1 MIKAFLFDMD
11 GVLVESEEIS
21 AEAGVAY
28 FRTLGKD
35 ASPSVFSRYLGG
47 GDRAFFNGAASDLG
61 LSSPP
66 YSYEDAAAFFH
77 KEYERRI
84 RGIDISL
91 PGARE
96 LVRSA
101 RKSGIMTAVASSA
114 EMWKVMLNIE
124 AAGLSPEDF
133 DFIASGGDIKR
144 NKPFPDIYTL
154 CLVKLGVD
162 GSEAVVFEDSLNG
175 IRSGKRAGCH
185 VVGTGSTFPVTM
197 LEEAGADAVV
207 SGLDAILSAGDVS
220 TLLEDKPERRER
232 HIITDEAEKKRA
244 VSLAHKARENAYAPY
259 SGFRV
264 GAALLS
270 AASGKVYSGC
280 NVENSSYGATI
291 CAERNAITTAIAS
304 EGVIGIEK
312 IAVYSDDDPP
322 APPCAVC
329 LQVLAEF
336 SKPDTEVL
344 LVTPHSDPIRYRFSE
359 LLPIPFIFP
368 TMR

>member
-84 RGIDISL
+84 RGVDISL

-197 LEEAGADAVV
+197 LEEAGADAVI
-207 SGLDAILSAGDVS
+207 SGLDAILSAEDVS
-220 TLLEDKPERRER
+220 TLLEDKPVRMRR
-232 HIITDEAEKKRA
+232 HIITNEAEKKRA
-244 VSLAHKARENAYAPY
+244 VSLAHKAREKAYAPY
-259 SGFRV
+259 SGFKV
-264 GAALLS
+264 GAAVVS
-270 AASGKVYSGC
+270 SSGRIYTGC

-291 CAERNAITTAIAS
+291 CAERNAITTGVAAEGRGFSIDMIAVAS
-304 EGVIGIEK
+304 EGE
-312 IAVYSDDDPP
+312 SP

-329 LQVLAEF
+329 LQVIAEF
-336 SKPDTEVL
+336 ASPDT
-344 LVTPHSDPIRYRFSE
+344 LVILSASGKVEEYRFRE
-359 LLPIPFIFP
+359 LLPKPFVLTRI
-368 TMR
+368 